1 METKTK
7 KSRFVKGSD
16 EAKEHMKMLRS
27 KKGGKN
33 TPTPPPPPSPSSVS
47 SQQEEEPIII
57 DPIIQKL
64 EKPKLKRNKKIIV
77 DFI

>member
-27 KKGGKN
+27 KKGNGGKN
-33 TPTPPPPPSPSSVS
+33 TPPPPSPSSIS